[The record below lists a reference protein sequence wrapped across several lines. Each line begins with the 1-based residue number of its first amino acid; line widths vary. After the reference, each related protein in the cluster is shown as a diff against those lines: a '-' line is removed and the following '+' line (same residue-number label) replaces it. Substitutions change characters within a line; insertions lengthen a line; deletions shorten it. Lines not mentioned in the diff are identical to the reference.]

1 MEKERGVKV
10 IAIVALMVAV
20 VGLSIGFSAFT
31 RDLNISIDDTTVN
44 QKNNLS
50 VVFSSSNSTIETN
63 QISGAILPIP
73 TPTGVSATSATINNS
88 DESAPTITGLS
99 ATFTE
104 PGQSATYVFYVHNK
118 SDYTAYLRK
127 IEFDGSKTCTA
138 TGDTTQT
145 TVNAACDGI
154 SLSIKVGSMSEA
166 IKTTTSITG
175 HALSNTTPETVTVV
189 IDYATGSKTANG
201 DFTVEFGD
209 ITLNYNTVDGE

>member
-1 MEKERGVKV
+1 M
-10 IAIVALMVAV
+10 
-20 VGLSIGFSAFT
+20 
-31 RDLNISIDDTTVN
+31 
-44 QKNNLS
+44 
-50 VVFSSSNSTIETN
+50 
-63 QISGAILPIP
+63 
-73 TPTGVSATSATINNS
+73 
-88 DESAPTITGLS
+88 
-99 ATFTE
+99 
-104 PGQSATYVFYVHNK
+104 
-118 SDYTAYLRK
+118 RK